1 MSCLLRLQQASFG
14 YGPIAV
20 VSDIDLTVD
29 AGDFLGIVGP
39 NGAGKTTLFRG
50 LLGLLP
56 PLSGRVERAGGAIGY
71 VPQRESLDPIFPVSV
86 ADVVH
91 MGAYGR
97 LRGLRLLPGADRR
110 RAQALLER
118 VGLAQKAHAPFSSL
132 SGGQRQRV
140 LIARALMNS
149 PRLLLLDEP
158 TSGVDRGAEQ
168 RILEL
173 LGDLCRTERI
183 AVLLVS
189 HQVAMLRSA
198 VREVL
203 LVSGG
208 HILRGA
214 AAELLAPQ
222 NLDRIYQPEAPG
234 NETAEEA

>member
-1 MSCLLRLQQASFG
+1 M
-14 YGPIAV
+14 
-20 VSDIDLTVD
+20 
-29 AGDFLGIVGP
+29 
-39 NGAGKTTLFRG
+39 
-50 LLGLLP
+50 
-56 PLSGRVERAGGAIGY
+56 
-71 VPQRESLDPIFPVSV
+71 
-86 ADVVH
+86 
-91 MGAYGR
+91 
-97 LRGLRLLPGADRR
+97 PGADRR

-118 VGLAQKAHAPFSSL
+118 VGLTQKAPAPFSSL

-173 LGDLCRTERI
+173 LGDLCRTEGI

-189 HQVAMLRSA
+189 HQVAMLRGA

-234 NETAEEA
+234 NETPEEA